1 MGLNQILNQGGEGIV
16 TQSNVESAKLNLY
29 PAHVESKQAS
39 AATPATRKRAIPYT
53 FISWLTPVLLL
64 LAWEVLVGVG
74 VIPHRV
80 LPAPSTVLATAWKY
94 TANGELPMNLLVSLR
109 RAWTGYLIGGSIAL
123 ALGFAVGLSKLAGA
137 VVDRPLQ
144 MIRAVPF
151 LAIVPMVIVWFGV
164 GETAKIFLISLGVT
178 FAIYINTVSGIR
190 QVDPKLLEL
199 GRIYGVSR
207 WEMIRKVI
215 LPGALPSILIG
226 LRYAMG
232 TSWLALIVAETL
244 AANAG
249 LGFMAMDAREFLRT
263 DVIVLTIIIYALLG
277 VMVDLLF
284 RWLDRRLLAWH
295 PNYATRTR

>member
-1 MGLNQILNQGGEGIV
+1 M
-16 TQSNVESAKLNLY
+16 TQTKVELSKLNVFPKHTQQDEAALTSSRS
-29 PAHVESKQAS
+29 ALAAKQ
-39 AATPATRKRAIPYT
+39 ATRKREIPYNL
-53 FISWLTPVLLL
+53 ISWLVPVALLL
-64 LAWEVLVGVG
+64 LWETLVRVG

-80 LPAPSTVLATAWKY
+80 LPAPSTVISTAWKF
-94 TANGELPMNLLVSLR
+94 TISGELPNHLLVSLQ

-137 VVDRPLQ
+137 IVDRPLQ
-144 MIRAVPF
+144 MIRAIPF

-178 FAIYINTVSGIR
+178 FSIYINTVSGIR
-190 QVDPKLLEL
+190 QVDPKLVEL
-199 GRIYGVSR
+199 GRIYGVGR

-277 VMVDLLF
+277 VLVDLLF